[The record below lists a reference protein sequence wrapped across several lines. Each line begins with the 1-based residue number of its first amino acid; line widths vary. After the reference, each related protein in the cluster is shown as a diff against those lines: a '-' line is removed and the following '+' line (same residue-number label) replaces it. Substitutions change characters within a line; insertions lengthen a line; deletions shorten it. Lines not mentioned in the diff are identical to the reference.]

1 MSYTIH
7 ELNFIKAA
15 IGASQITGK
24 DAPFVAGV
32 LEKVEKQLAKES
44 KKLEQK
50 QEQKLYIYIKL
61 IIGPKGKWAD
71 SSVTNHKE
79 KKHAKLEKGSS

>member
-1 MSYTIH
+1 MNYTIK

-50 QEQKLYIYIKL
+50 Q
-61 IIGPKGKWAD
+61 
-71 SSVTNHKE
+71 
-79 KKHAKLEKGSS
+79 